1 MSKPPADDF
10 IRRLEQWSP
19 LLLLGGTAAF
29 YLVRLGASGLYDP
42 NEGMYAEIPRE
53 MVLLRDWLTPH
64 FNFIRYFEKPPLL
77 YWLTA
82 LSYQFLGFSEFSSRL
97 ATALA
102 AVAGVGVT
110 YGIGRDLWG
119 RRSGLASG
127 LILATS
133 FGYFIFSRIIVTDML
148 FTALLA
154 ATFWATLRGLLD
166 ERRRLGIMLMAYVA
180 MGLAILTKGLIG
192 LVFPLLT
199 VGGFVLLTR
208 DWQLL
213 RRLELLRGGAAFLA
227 ITVPWHILV
236 GLKNSGF
243 FWFYFVHEHFLR
255 FVGQRE
261 LDYAPMPL
269 YAFLIMVVIWA
280 FPWSVFLPVA
290 LRRYWPRAVK
300 SREDRGF
307 LFVLLWAASV
317 IGFFALTPSRLEYY
331 SMPAFPALAL
341 LVGRLWGVEI
351 SPRPGRAM
359 ASGLSYSC
367 FGLLTIA
374 VGLLPASWLFPRLE
388 NISLYN
394 MFTAMDAY
402 SRDIQFRILSNAE
415 VYTVPSYDELIPLLR
430 WLSLVLLVGI
440 GGATFAWLRRRP
452 GLAFACVVFSMLPT
466 FAFIQSGIVIFE
478 PHRSIIHLTEV
489 IRREI
494 RPGDQLII
502 EGPYENFASA
512 DFYTGQRA
520 RVLHGHFGDL
530 EFGSRYSEARGT
542 FLEEEEFQKLWE
554 GSGRVFL
561 LSDSPNRTGKLHA
574 LGPEPVVLG
583 RSGKN
588 WLFSNQ
594 ALSGGD
600 LNPPAADR

>member
-1 MSKPPADDF
+1 MRTPCTSNL
-10 IRRLEQWSP
+10 IQRLERWGP

-82 LSYQFLGFSEFSSRL
+82 LAYQLFGFSEFSSRL
-97 ATALA
+97 VTALA
-102 AVAGVGVT
+102 AVVGVGVT

-119 RRSGLASG
+119 KRSGLASG

-133 FGYFIFSRIIVTDML
+133 FGYFTFSRIIVTDML

-154 ATFWATLRGLLD
+154 ATFWAALRGLLD
-166 ERRRLGIMLMAYVA
+166 ERPQPGIMLLAYVA

-192 LVFPLLT
+192 LAFPLLT
-199 VGGFVLLTR
+199 VGGFVLLTGDR
-208 DWQLL
+208 QLL
-213 RRLELLRGGAAFLA
+213 RRLDLLRGGAVFLA
-227 ITVPWHILV
+227 VTVPWHILM

-255 FVGQRE
+255 FVGKRE

-269 YAFLIMVVIWA
+269 YAFLVMVVIWT
-280 FPWSVFLPVA
+280 FPWSIFLPVA

-300 SREDRGF
+300 SREDRGI

-341 LVGRLWGVEI
+341 LVGRLWGAEI
-351 SPRPGRAM
+351 APRPGRAL
-359 ASGLSYSC
+359 ASGLSYGC

-394 MFTAMDAY
+394 MFTALDAY
-402 SRDIQFRILSNAE
+402 SRDIQFGILSKAE
-415 VYTVPSYDELIPLLR
+415 VYTVPSYQELVPLLR
-430 WLSLVLLVGI
+430 WLSLVLLVGMA
-440 GGATFAWLRRRP
+440 GATFAWLRRRP
-452 GLAFACVVFSMLPT
+452 GLAFGFMAVSMLPT
-466 FAFIQSGIVIFE
+466 FCLIQSGITIFE
-478 PHRSIIHLTEV
+478 PHRSIVHLAEV
-489 IRREI
+489 IRREF

-520 RVLHGHFGDL
+520 RVLGGHFGDL
-530 EFGSRYSEARGT
+530 EFGSRYPEAGET
-542 FLEEEEFQKLWE
+542 FLEEGEFQRLWP
-554 GSGRVFL
+554 GSGRIFL
-561 LSDSPNRTGKLHA
+561 LSDSPSRMSKLQA
-574 LGPEPVVLG
+574 LGSEPVVLG

-588 WLFSNQ
+588 WLFSNR
-594 ALSGGD
+594 ALSGG
-600 LNPPAADR
+600 

>member
-1 MSKPPADDF
+1 MSRLPTGDLM
-10 IRRLEQWSP
+10 RRLERWSP
-19 LLLLGGTAAF
+19 LLLLGGTAVL
-29 YLVRLGASGLYDP
+29 YLARLGASGLYDP
-42 NEGMYAEIPRE
+42 NEGLYAEIPRE

-82 LSYQFLGFSEFSSRL
+82 LSYQLFGFSEFSSRL
-97 ATALA
+97 VSALA
-102 AVAGVGVT
+102 AISGVGVI

-119 RRSGLASG
+119 RRVGLVSG

-154 ATFWATLRGLLD
+154 ATFWAALRGLLD
-166 ERRRLGIMLMAYVA
+166 ERPRPGIMLLAYA
-180 MGLAILTKGLIG
+180 SMGLAILTKGLIG

-199 VGGFVLLTR
+199 IGGLLLVTR

-213 RRLELLRGGAAFLA
+213 RRLELLRGGAIFLA
-227 ITVPWHILV
+227 ITAPWHILMGV
-236 GLKNSGF
+236 KNPDF

-269 YAFLIMVVIWA
+269 YVFLIMVVIWA

-290 LRRYWPRAVK
+290 LRRYWPRAVE
-300 SREDRGF
+300 SREDRGT
-307 LFVLLWAASV
+307 LFILLWAASV
-317 IGFFALTPSRLEYY
+317 VGFFALTPSRLEYY

-341 LVGRLWGVEI
+341 LVGRLWGTEMA
-351 SPRPGRAM
+351 PRPGRVM
-359 ASGLSYSC
+359 TRGLSYSC

-388 NISLYN
+388 NISVYN

-402 SRDIQFRILSNAE
+402 SRDIQYRILSNAE
-415 VYTVPSYDELIPLLR
+415 VYTVPTYQELVPLLR

-440 GGATFAWLRRRP
+440 AGATFAWLRRRP
-452 GLAFACVVFSMLPT
+452 GLAFACMVVSMLPT
-466 FAFIQSGIVIFE
+466 FTFIQSGIVIFE
-478 PHRSIIHLTEV
+478 PHRSIIHLADV
-489 IRREI
+489 IRREF

-502 EGPYENFASA
+502 DGPYENFASA
-512 DFYTGQRA
+512 DFYTGERA

-530 EFGSRYSEARGT
+530 EFGSRYPEARGT
-542 FLEEEEFQKLWE
+542 FLEEEEFQRLWQ

-561 LSDSPNRTGKLHA
+561 LSDSPARMGKLRA
-574 LGPEPVVLG
+574 LGSEPVLLG

-588 WLFSNQ
+588 WLFSNHK
-594 ALSGGD
+594 G
-600 LNPPAADR
+600 P

>member
-1 MSKPPADDF
+1 MSRPSAGDF
-10 IRRLEQWSP
+10 TRRLGRWSP
-19 LLLLGGTAAF
+19 LLLIGGTAAF

-82 LSYQFLGFSEFSSRL
+82 LSYQLLGISEFSARL
-97 ATALA
+97 VTALA

-119 RRSGLASG
+119 RRGGLASS

-154 ATFWATLRGLLD
+154 ATFWAALHGLLD
-166 ERRRLGIMLMAYVA
+166 ERPRRGIMLLAYVA

-208 DWQLL
+208 DWQVL
-213 RRLELLRGGAAFLA
+213 RRLDLLRGGAVFLA
-227 ITVPWHILV
+227 VTAPWHLLV

-243 FWFYFVHEHFLR
+243 FWFYFVHEHLLR

-280 FPWSVFLPVA
+280 FPWSIFLPVA
-290 LRRYWPRAVK
+290 LHRYWPRAVK
-300 SREDRGF
+300 GREDRAF
-307 LFVLLWAASV
+307 LLILLWTASV
-317 IGFFALTPSRLEYY
+317 VGFFALTPSRLEYY

-341 LVGRLWGVEI
+341 LVGRLWGAEI
-351 SPRPGRAM
+351 APHPRRDPAR
-359 ASGLSYSC
+359 GLSYSC

-415 VYTVPSYDELIPLLR
+415 VYTVPSYQELVPLLR
-430 WLSLVLLVGI
+430 WLSLVLFVGI
-440 GGATFAWLRRRP
+440 AGATVAWLRRRP
-452 GLAFACVVFSMLPT
+452 ELAFAFMVACMPPT
-466 FAFIQSGIVIFE
+466 FSFIQSGIVIFE
-478 PHRSIIHLTEV
+478 PHRSIVHLADL
-489 IRREI
+489 IRREF

-520 RVLHGHFGDL
+520 RVLQGHFGDL
-530 EFGSRYSEARGT
+530 EFGSRYPEAREM
-542 FLEEEEFQKLWE
+542 FLEEEEFQRLWW

-561 LSDSPNRTGKLHA
+561 LSDSPNRIRKLQV
-574 LGPEPVVLG
+574 LGSEPVVLG

-588 WLFSNQ
+588 WLFSNRPSS
-594 ALSGGD
+594 AG
-600 LNPPAADR
+600 